1 MTGLIE
7 TVFSRLD
14 PFSPVFLIEVN
25 MMHFQ
30 LPRPIPLIPV
40 SSAYSAFR
48 RKTDDSRCGVATLT
62 PSTA

>member
-30 LPRPIPLIPV
+30 LPGPIPPIPA

-48 RKTDDSRCGVATLT
+48 RKPDDSRCGVVTLT